1 MEEMCESAPET
12 EDSYRMSV
20 LQANEAGAMSQ
31 YSGWR
36 QGWSR
41 ALRAGGRREFPESGN
56 QFPGGRPGK
65 GVAISENPDSLE
77 GLIWPEGVKS
87 SVKSGQGSLLV
98 DVMLSGCPGEK
109 RERFVRRVAGHFAV
123 VSRAFEDGYFGAG
136 RLCGMV
142 I

>member
-1 MEEMCESAPET
+1 MLQSLKFPI
-12 EDSYRMSV
+12 V
-20 LQANEAGAMSQ
+20 LM
-31 YSGWR
+31 
-36 QGWSR
+36 
-41 ALRAGGRREFPESGN
+41 
-56 QFPGGRPGK
+56 
-65 GVAISENPDSLE
+65 

-109 RERFVRRVAGHFAV
+109 RERFAPRVAGHFAA

-142 I
+142 N